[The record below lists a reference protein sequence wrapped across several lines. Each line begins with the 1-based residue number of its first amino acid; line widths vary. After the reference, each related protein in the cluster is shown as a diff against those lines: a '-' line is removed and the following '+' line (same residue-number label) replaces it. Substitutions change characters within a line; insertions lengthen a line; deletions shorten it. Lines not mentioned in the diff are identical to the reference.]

1 MVNNTLPITDYRS
14 PITIG
19 ITGQSGFIG
28 KHLANSIYLDKVK
41 FKLVEFDDSYFQKE
55 ELLKNFVTQCDV
67 IVHLAALN
75 RHSDPG
81 EILNTNIALIDQ
93 LISALES
100 TNSKPH
106 IIFSSS
112 TQEERDNAYGS
123 SKKKGRELFESWAD
137 RNNAAFTGLIIPN
150 VFGPFGVPF
159 HNSFISTFA
168 YQLTHNQIPKIEI
181 DAEVGLIFVDELVK
195 QMLNFIDKGGNGK
208 TSVRL
213 EETSKYKVSEILS
226 MMNIIKKDY
235 LELGIIPS
243 LETEFK
249 INLFNTFRSYIDLN
263 NHFPFKYKLNK
274 DERGT
279 FVEIIK
285 LQTGGQVSYSTTKPG
300 ITRGNHFHTRK
311 IERFAVIK
319 GEAEITMRK
328 INTKEVFKFNL
339 SENEPS
345 FVDMPIWYTHN
356 ITNTGQSELITV
368 FWINEIYNEKDPD
381 TYYETVVRD
390 E

>member
-1 MVNNTLPITDYRS
+1 MVENTLPITDYHS

-28 KHLANSIYLDKVK
+28 THLANIIYLYKDKYQ
-41 FKLVEFDDSYFQKE
+41 LVEFDDSYFQSE
-55 ELLKNFVTQCDV
+55 ELLKKFVTQCDV

-75 RHSDPG
+75 RHSEPG
-81 EILNTNIALIDQ
+81 EILRTNVALVEQ

-137 RNNAAFTGLIIPN
+137 RNNATFTGLIIPN

-168 YQLTHNQIPKIEI
+168 YQLTHKQEPKIEI

-195 QMLNFIDKGGNGK
+195 QILSIIDKAGSGK
-208 TSVRL
+208 PSVRL
-213 EETSKYKVSEILS
+213 EETSKYKVSDILL
-226 MMNIIKKDY
+226 MMNGFKKEY
-235 LELGIIPS
+235 LEQGIIPV
-243 LETEFK
+243 LDTEFK

-263 NHFPFKYKLNK
+263 NHFPYKYKLNK

-279 FVEIIK
+279 FVEIVK
-285 LQTGGQVSYSTTKPG
+285 LYTGGQVSYSTTKPG

-319 GEAEITMRK
+319 GEAEIVMRK
-328 INTKEVFKFNL
+328 INTKEVFKFKL
-339 SENEPS
+339 SESEPS

-381 TYYETVVRD
+381 TYFEKV